1 MTNKKAK
8 QKAHKILLQNRL
20 YSLCNCNDLERIIKS
35 YQFTVIEY
43 KKSSNS
49 ENLSA
54 LIKKL
59 RVENEIKSYNSFLY
73 IKNNLKFL
81 FINKDV
87 AYNDRCSLLRHELGH
102 ICDPDFTSSEI
113 SHSEIEKEE
122 FANDFS
128 YYIKNPGV
136 MFKFR
141 IFIIKKW
148 KLLVGVS
155 SLICFIAVLCLLI
168 NSPSIQTSN
177 SDKTCYVTSGGKKYH
192 EQACIIIKYRNNLT
206 EYSIAEAVKAGY
218 EPCLVCLPEE

>member
-43 KKSSNS
+43 KKSNNP
-49 ENLSA
+49 ENLSE

-59 RVENEIKSYNSFLY
+59 RVENEVMHYNSFLY

-87 AYNDRCSLLRHELGH
+87 ADNDRCSLLRHELGH
-102 ICDPDFTSSEI
+102 ICDPDFTCSEI

-122 FANDFS
+122 FANEFS
-128 YYIKNPGV
+128 CYIKNPGAL
-136 MFKFR
+136 FKFR
-141 IFIIKKW
+141 IFITRKW
-148 KLLVGVS
+148 KLLVEIFL
-155 SLICFIAVLCLLI
+155 LICFVAGLCFLI
-168 NSPSIQTSN
+168 NPPGIQTAN

-192 EQACIIIKYRNNLT
+192 EEFCITVKYKNNLT